1 MAYELILTVPSAQ
14 YYRGSWALNDF
25 AISFIFVHDVTVL
38 VSPSH
43 LKEVKF
49 DDIDYSGMEHYP
61 QRAGW
66 NCNCCRGEV
75 YANANILFPGIL
87 IDGMDNPNGL
97 RYRMIDGR
105 HRLDKMRING
115 MTKSKF
121 YVFDYSEVKHLFYH
135 CNTEDEKDDIVN
147 NVAEQCM
154 HFKDTLD
161 RL

>member
-1 MAYELILTVPSAQ
+1 MKLKDSDGIAYVND
-14 YYRGSWALNDF
+14 WALNDF
-25 AISFIFVHDVTVL
+25 AISFIFVHDVTML

-49 DDIDYSGMEHYP
+49 DDIAYAGADYYP
-61 QRAGW
+61 HRAGW
-66 NCNCCRGEV
+66 NCNCCAGRYYV
-75 YANANILFPGIL
+75 NANILFPGIL

-105 HRLDKMRING
+105 HRLDKMRLND
-115 MTKSKF
+115 MTKSRF

-135 CNTEDEKDDIVN
+135 CNTDEEKDKILHK
-147 NVAEQCM
+147 VARECM
-154 HFKDTLD
+154 HLRDTQE